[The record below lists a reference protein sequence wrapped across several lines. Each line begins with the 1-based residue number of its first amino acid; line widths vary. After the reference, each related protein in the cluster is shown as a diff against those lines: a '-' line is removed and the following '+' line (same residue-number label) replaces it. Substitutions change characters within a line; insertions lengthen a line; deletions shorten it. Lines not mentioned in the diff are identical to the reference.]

1 MNSRR
6 GALSAPLMCATTD
19 RHPGQIGDGGADRS
33 MGWHGLG
40 GDGWFVAMIVGAESA
55 PLRIMG
61 VILCVFVMATSR
73 SLTANQSGI
82 AAIQNKLTA
91 LKWGHEDLAGKTLLS
106 RATAINFCTGKK
118 VDRKNFV
125 TCCEKLGLDWEEIS
139 GQKTVATPAVEPTI
153 DINSLVEQLRVSSA
167 ESLRK
172 RCGTMRILDMT
183 QPIDSG
189 AIYTDVNILERVA
202 GKTRTEISQLMAD
215 CGAEGFDR
223 FFLGNVK
230 EKRVEGLKAVLEK
243 QQLMILGRPGAGKTT
258 FLKRLAIECLNGN
271 FLADRLPIFVTL
283 KEFAEAEGQPGILE
297 FVAKLVIPPN
307 PPSKGGDMIKVPLLK
322 GDLGGSLITRSTL
335 ISILASGRGL
345 VLLDG
350 LDEVMEQDH
359 DRVIREIREFAER
372 YSQNHIV
379 ITCRIAAREYI
390 FQQFTEVEMADFD
403 DDQIQSFADKWFR
416 TKEKNPESTTGAM
429 FWKELESRKP
439 VKELA
444 ANPLLLTLLCL
455 EFDNSSAFPQSR
467 SELYERAL
475 NVLLSKWDGQRRIQR
490 GEEVYKGLSLKRKE
504 TLLGQLAMHT
514 FERGDYFF
522 KEKVATQQIEQ
533 YIRNLPGAKED
544 PAALEVDSRAV
555 LKSIESRHGLL
566 SERATGIYSFSHLTF
581 QEYFTA
587 KNILDLSNPAAQ
599 EAALGKLVEH
609 IGDKRWKEVF
619 LLVVEGLDN
628 ADYLLRLM
636 KQKADSMMATDDR
649 LQEILMWIA
658 DKSCES
664 KNHYKSID
672 LRIFYLDLAYAIYIR
687 SSGYPQISLDFPHP
701 KSSKLQWERP
711 YSESSL
717 VALDYWLISLL
728 IEVRWFGSGGMDE
741 PTSCYT
747 DAVRCCS
754 DDGLKEALSKLPV
767 LPFYTEFYRDED
779 FEFNDHAYV
788 KDLELILIKYRNIGH
803 DWQFTDEQK
812 AKLQEYYDA
821 NLLLAN
827 CLNSEC
833 YVSREVREAIE
844 ATMLLPVAE
853 IEKWRIENAELRIEE
868 KR

>member
-1 MNSRR
+1 M
-6 GALSAPLMCATTD
+6 A
-19 RHPGQIGDGGADRS
+19 GQTGRAS
-33 MGWHGLG
+33 
-40 GDGWFVAMIVGAESA
+40 E
-55 PLRIMG
+55 
-61 VILCVFVMATSR
+61 
-73 SLTANQSGI
+73 SGI
-82 AAIQNKLTA
+82 TLIKAAMKRNAWTQAETATECGFGRSTLNQILKGQSVKLDN
-91 LKWGHEDLAGKTLLS
+91 L
-106 RATAINFCTGKK
+106 
-118 VDRKNFV
+118 
-125 TCCEKLGLDWEEIS
+125 EEICHLLELEV
-139 GQKTVATPAVEPTI
+139 GQVVFQESNS
-153 DINSLVEQLRVSSA
+153 DINSLVEQLRKSSA
-167 ESLRK
+167 DSLRK

-202 GKTRTEISQLMAD
+202 GKTRREIQEMMAD

-223 FFLGNVK
+223 FFLGSVK
-230 EKRVEGLKAVLEK
+230 QERVPGLEAVLDK
-243 QQLMILGRPGAGKTT
+243 RQLMILGRPGAGKTT
-258 FLKRLAIECLNGN
+258 FLKRLAIECVNGH

-283 KEFAEAEGQPGILE
+283 KEFAETEGQPGI
-297 FVAKLVIPPN
+297 VAFMAGLVNLHPDPAVKN
-307 PPSKGGDMIKVPLLK
+307 KFKPRPGDVGFGRSPLHIAL
-322 GDLGGSLITRSTL
+322 R
-335 ISILASGRGL
+335 SGRGL

-359 DRVIREIREFAER
+359 DRVIREIREFAEQ
-372 YSQNHIV
+372 YSENHIV

-403 DDQIQSFADKWFR
+403 DKQIQSFANKWFK
-416 TKEKNPESTTGAM
+416 TQEKNPESTTGEM

-467 SELYERAL
+467 SELYDRAL

-504 TLLGQLAMHT
+504 TLLGQLAMYT
-514 FERGDYFF
+514 FDRGDYFF

-533 YIRNLPGAKED
+533 YIRNLPGATED

-609 IGDKRWKEVF
+609 VGDKRWKEVF

-636 KQKADSMMATDDR
+636 KERIDSMLMDQT
-649 LQEILMWIA
+649 EIQLMLSWA
-658 DKSCES
+658 QQK
-664 KNHYKSID
+664 
-672 LRIFYLDLAYAIYIR
+672 
-687 SSGYPQISLDFPHP
+687 
-701 KSSKLQWERP
+701 
-711 YSESSL
+711 SSL
-717 VALDYWLISLL
+717 VK
-728 IEVRWFGSGGMDE
+728 GSFNK
-741 PTSCYT
+741 T
-747 DAVRCCS
+747 AVRAYYCAFLVRNDTRLAFKIDECLGKAIHFNTERYLEE
-754 DDGLKEALSKLPV
+754 DCKKDFENIDFDGITVKSFLGIPSLKNLLMCVRRNSR
-767 LPFYTEFYRDED
+767 EFYQNDLMLDFGLNRFLSVTPKMLNKAFEE
-779 FEFNDHAYV
+779 FEFEKSAFPDFLLSLAFTFSVEVIRCFVEDPHLERQIKRLQNLLPNISNDAGDV
-788 KDLELILIKYRNIGH
+788 FSDWWIENKPNWTEDLRQIMIKYRNIGH

-812 AKLQEYYDA
+812 AKLQKYYDA

-833 YVSREVREAIE
+833 YVSREVREEIE
-844 ATMLLPVAE
+844 ATMLLPMAE
-853 IEKWRIENAELRIEE
+853 IEKWKADRVVDRS
-868 KR
+868 

>member
-1 MNSRR
+1 
-6 GALSAPLMCATTD
+6 
-19 RHPGQIGDGGADRS
+19 
-33 MGWHGLG
+33 
-40 GDGWFVAMIVGAESA
+40 
-55 PLRIMG
+55 
-61 VILCVFVMATSR
+61 MAASR
-73 SLTANQSGI
+73 SLTASQSGI
-82 AAIQNKLTA
+82 AAIQTQLTTK
-91 LKWGHEDLAGKTLLS
+91 KWVYEDLAEAAEIS
-106 RATAINFCTGKK
+106 RATAIGFCTGKA

-125 TCCEKLGLDWEEIS
+125 TCCEKLGLDWEVIS
-139 GQKTVATPAVEPTI
+139 GQKTIASPVAEPTTDI
-153 DINSLVEQLRVSSA
+153 DSLVEQLRVSSA

-202 GKTRTEISQLMAD
+202 GKTRREIQEMMAD

-230 EKRVEGLKAVLEK
+230 QERVEGLKAVLDK

-271 FLADRLPIFVTL
+271 FLPDRLPIFVTL
-283 KEFAEAEGQPGILE
+283 KEFAETEGQPGILE
-297 FVAKLVIPPN
+297 FTGNDRTAL
-307 PPSKGGDMIKVPLLK
+307 
-322 GDLGGSLITRSTL
+322 TQ
-335 ISILASGRGL
+335 ILESGKAL

-350 LDEVMEQDH
+350 LDEVMEKDH
-359 DRVIREIREFAER
+359 DRIIREIREFAER

-403 DDQIQSFADKWFR
+403 DKQIRSFADKWF
-416 TKEKNPESTTGAM
+416 KMQEKNPESTTGEM
-429 FWKELESRKP
+429 FWNELESREP

-467 SELYERAL
+467 SELYDRAL

-504 TLLGQLAMHT
+504 SLLGQLAMYT

-587 KNILDLSNPAAQ
+587 KNILDLSNPVEK
-599 EAALGKLVEH
+599 EAALGKLIEYM
-609 IGDKRWKEVF
+609 GDKRWNEAF

-628 ADYLLRLM
+628 ADYLLILM
-636 KQKADSMMATDDR
+636 KQRIDLLLLNDSR
-649 LQEILMWIA
+649 LQQFLKWIREKSGSVEITYRSPAVRAFYIVLARTIA
-658 DKSCES
+658 R
-664 KNHYKSID
+664 D
-672 LRIFYLDLAYAIYIR
+672 LHLVINLDLDLAVARVRSRVRTNPSAVDVSILNLTISIARSLELSLRCSKIGSNLAIAIAIAVDIR
-687 SSGYPQISLDFPHP
+687 HDSNP
-701 KSSKLQWERP
+701 
-711 YSESSL
+711 
-717 VALDYWLISLL
+717 
-728 IEVRWFGSGGMDE
+728 
-741 PTSCYT
+741 
-747 DAVRCCS
+747 
-754 DDGLKEALSKLPV
+754 
-767 LPFYTEFYRDED
+767 
-779 FEFNDHAYV
+779 DHAEDPELRRQLQKVYDQLPRHEDRDRFQQWWEQNGDRWTE
-788 KDLELILIKYRNIGH
+788 DLRQIMIKYRNIGH

-833 YVSREVREAIE
+833 YVSREVREEIE
-844 ATMLLPVAE
+844 ATMLLPVAA
-853 IEKWRIENAELRIEE
+853 IEKWKADRVADRS
-868 KR
+868 

>member
-1 MNSRR
+1 M
-6 GALSAPLMCATTD
+6 AP
-19 RHPGQIGDGGADRS
+19 
-33 MGWHGLG
+33 
-40 GDGWFVAMIVGAESA
+40 
-55 PLRIMG
+55 
-61 VILCVFVMATSR
+61 R
-73 SLTANQSGI
+73 SLTASESGI
-82 AAIQNKLTA
+82 AAIQHKLTA
-91 LKWGHEDLAGKTLLS
+91 KKWGHDDLATAADMS
-106 RATAINFCTGKK
+106 RATAIAFCTGKK

-125 TCCEKLGLDWEEIS
+125 TCCEKLDLDWEVIS
-139 GQKTVATPAVEPTI
+139 GQKTIATPEAEPTADI
-153 DINSLVEQLRVSSA
+153 DSLMRQLRKSSA

-202 GKTRTEISQLMAD
+202 GKTRREIQEMMAD

-223 FFLGNVK
+223 FFLGKVK
-230 EKRVEGLKAVLEK
+230 EKRVPGLDAVLDK

-283 KEFAEAEGQPGILE
+283 KEFAETEGKPGIVD
-297 FVAKLVIPPN
+297 FMAKLVIPPN
-307 PPSKGGDMIKVPLLK
+307 SFGQASPTKGGNRIEVPLLK
-322 GDLGGSLITRSTL
+322 GDLGGSPITRSPL
-335 ISILASGRGL
+335 ISILESGKAL

-359 DRVIREIREFAER
+359 DRVIREIKEFAEG

-403 DDQIQSFADKWFR
+403 DKQIQSFADKWFK
-416 TKEKNPESTTGAM
+416 TKENNPASTTGKM
-429 FWKELESRKP
+429 FWQELKARKP

-475 NVLLSKWDGQRRIQR
+475 NVLMAKWDGQRRIQR

-504 TLLGQLAMHT
+504 TLLGQLAMYT

-522 KEKVATQQIEQ
+522 KERVATQQIEQ

-544 PAALEVDSRAV
+544 PAALEMDSRAV

-581 QEYFTA
+581 HEYFTA

-609 IGDKRWKEVF
+609 IGEKRWEEVF

-636 KQKADSMMATDDR
+636 KERIDSIVSDDLKFQQLLEWVQKKSESVKVPYRITAVRAFYYDIDINRDIDR
-649 LQEILMWIA
+649 DINYDIEIDIHFFGDLAHDTALDRALALALDRTNDNNRYNDRANDLEFALALALDHVEDLKLKQKLQETYERLPDA
-658 DKSCES
+658 KDQDQFDKWW
-664 KNHYKSID
+664 KQNGDRWRTD
-672 LRIFYLDLAYAIYIR
+672 LY
-687 SSGYPQISLDFPHP
+687 QITI
-701 KSSKLQWERP
+701 Q
-711 YSESSL
+711 
-717 VALDYWLISLL
+717 
-728 IEVRWFGSGGMDE
+728 
-741 PTSCYT
+741 
-747 DAVRCCS
+747 
-754 DDGLKEALSKLPV
+754 
-767 LPFYTEFYRDED
+767 
-779 FEFNDHAYV
+779 
-788 KDLELILIKYRNIGH
+788 YRNIGH

-812 AKLQEYYDA
+812 KKLQEYYDA
-821 NLLLAN
+821 NLLLAQ

-833 YVSREVREAIE
+833 YVSREVREEIE
-844 ATMLLPVAE
+844 ATMLLPMSE
-853 IEKWRIENAELRIEE
+853 IERWKSENRRE
-868 KR
+868 KMS

>member
-1 MNSRR
+1 
-6 GALSAPLMCATTD
+6 
-19 RHPGQIGDGGADRS
+19 
-33 MGWHGLG
+33 
-40 GDGWFVAMIVGAESA
+40 
-55 PLRIMG
+55 
-61 VILCVFVMATSR
+61 MASPR
-73 SLTANQSGI
+73 SLTASESGI
-82 AAIQNKLTA
+82 AAIQNRLTT
-91 LKWGHEDLAGKTLLS
+91 LKWSHEDLAGATELS
-106 RATAINFCTGKK
+106 RATAIGFCTGKK

-125 TCCEKLGLDWEEIS
+125 TCCEKLGLDWEVIS
-139 GQKTVATPAVEPTI
+139 GQKTVATPAAEPTV
-153 DINSLVEQLRVSSA
+153 DINSLVQQLRASSA
-167 ESLRK
+167 DSLRK

-202 GKTRTEISQLMAD
+202 GKSRAKISQLMQE

-230 EKRVEGLKAVLEK
+230 QQRVPGLDAVLDK

-283 KEFAEAEGQPGILE
+283 KEFAETEGQPGILA
-297 FVAKLVIPPN
+297 F
-307 PPSKGGDMIKVPLLK
+307 M
-322 GDLGGSLITRSTL
+322 GSDRSALTQ
-335 ISILASGRGL
+335 ILDSGKAL
-345 VLLDG
+345 VLMDG

-359 DRVIREIREFAER
+359 DRVIREIREFAEQ

-403 DDQIQSFADKWFR
+403 DDQIQSFADKWFK
-416 TKEKNPESTTGAM
+416 TQEKNPESITGEM

-467 SELYERAL
+467 SELYDRAL
-475 NVLLSKWDGQRRIQR
+475 NVLLSKWDGQRQIQR

-504 TLLGQLAMHT
+504 TLLGQLAMYT

-566 SERATGIYSFSHLTF
+566 AERATGIYSFSHLTF

-587 KNILDLSNPAAQ
+587 KNILDLSNPSLQ
-599 EAALGKLVEH
+599 EAALGKLIEH
-609 IGDKRWKEVF
+609 IGEKRWKEVF

-628 ADYLLRLM
+628 ADYLLRLI
-636 KQKADSMMATDDR
+636 KQRIDLVLVDDR
-649 LQEILMWIA
+649 ELQHFLEWVWEKA
-658 DKSCES
+658 ES
-664 KNHYKSID
+664 LRLTYRAAGIRAFYLALDLDFDSALARDLDID
-672 LRIFYLDLAYAIYIR
+672 LDIALDRAPDLDLALDFGLDLDLDRALDLDLDPNRALDLDLAEDPELKCELQAIYNR
-687 SSGYPQISLDFPHP
+687 LPDPKNFDRFEQWWEQNGAEWTEDLRQI
-701 KSSKLQWERP
+701 
-711 YSESSL
+711 
-717 VALDYWLISLL
+717 
-728 IEVRWFGSGGMDE
+728 M
-741 PTSCYT
+741 
-747 DAVRCCS
+747 
-754 DDGLKEALSKLPV
+754 
-767 LPFYTEFYRDED
+767 
-779 FEFNDHAYV
+779 
-788 KDLELILIKYRNIGH
+788 IKYRNIGH

-844 ATMLLPVAE
+844 ATMLLPVAA
-853 IEKWRIENAELRIEE
+853 IEKWKRENR
-868 KR
+868 RGS